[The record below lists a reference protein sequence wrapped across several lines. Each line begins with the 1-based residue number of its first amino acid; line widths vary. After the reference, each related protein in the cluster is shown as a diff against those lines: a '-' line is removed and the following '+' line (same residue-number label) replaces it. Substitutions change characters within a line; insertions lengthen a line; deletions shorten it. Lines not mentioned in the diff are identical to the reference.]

1 MAKTLTIEFTDEQW
15 ALVEAHYPCTDET
28 GNHKNITLEQL
39 TNAVFAIIRSEVT
52 TEIARKAASSAD
64 TTF

>member
-1 MAKTLTIEFTDEQW
+1 MAITLTIEFTDEQW

-28 GNHKNITLEQL
+28 GKHKKITLEQL
-39 TNAVFAIIRSEVT
+39 TNSVFATIRSEVT
-52 TEIARKAASSAD
+52 SEIARKAASAAD

>member
-15 ALVEAHYPCTDET
+15 ALVEAHYPSYDET
-28 GNHKNITLEQL
+28 GKHKKITLEQL